1 MPMAALFIGGVLPV
15 KQQKLRLRQVI
26 RRDRRTGYMIQL
38 LVVG

>member
-1 MPMAALFIGGVLPV
+1 MPMAALFMGGVLPV

-26 RRDRRTGYMIQL
+26 RRDRRTGYMIQP